1 MENIRGSKINTMYA
15 STPNFI
21 DSLGKNKVMET
32 GKPDLQQTN
41 GKIYL
46 NPFFLDRVPNQSQ
59 KSYLDLGF

>member
-1 MENIRGSKINTMYA
+1 MENIRGSKINTTYA

-46 NPFFLDRVPNQSQ
+46 NPFFPQNNLSW
-59 KSYLDLGF
+59 

>member
-32 GKPDLQQTN
+32 GKPNLQQTN

-46 NPFFLDRVPNQSQ
+46 NTFFPQNNLSW
-59 KSYLDLGF
+59 